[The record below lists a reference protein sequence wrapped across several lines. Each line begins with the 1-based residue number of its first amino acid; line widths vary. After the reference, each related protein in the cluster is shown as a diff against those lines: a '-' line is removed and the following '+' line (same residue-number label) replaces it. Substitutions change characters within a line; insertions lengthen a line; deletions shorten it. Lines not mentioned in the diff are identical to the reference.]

1 MGKQYWAFLNMQ
13 VQAGGVLALIR
24 AEQEVSEAWHLTK
37 EGGFARIENARGQ
50 LVCAGLS
57 SLQAQAIIEA
67 HNATLQAKYPKKA
80 TVTELQPEPAATI
93 DE

>member
-1 MGKQYWAFLNMQ
+1 MI
-13 VQAGGVLALIR
+13 V
-24 AEQEVSEAWHLTK
+24 
-37 EGGFARIENARGQ
+37 AR
-50 LVCAGLS
+50 
-57 SLQAQAIIEA
+57 AIIEA